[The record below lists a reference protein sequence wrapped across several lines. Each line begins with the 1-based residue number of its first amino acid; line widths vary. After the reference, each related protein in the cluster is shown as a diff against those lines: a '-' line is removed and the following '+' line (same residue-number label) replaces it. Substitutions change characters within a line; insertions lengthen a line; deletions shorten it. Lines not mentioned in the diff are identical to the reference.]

1 MSAQRIVL
9 FDLGNVLVRINIR
22 NFWKTLGLEQ
32 PDGAL
37 VHRDEIIPFTRN
49 FESGNRTKE
58 DFLRELQL
66 LFRERF
72 SDHELE
78 EAFNSILL
86 HTIRGMDDLV
96 RRVSSVCL
104 TGLVSNTNALHYDST
119 VARWNIVQLLPR
131 HYLSFKLHA
140 MKPDEAYYKAVLQ
153 DLQCD
158 PEQIVF
164 IDDLEKN
171 VKGAMRAG
179 MQGVQFKSVRGLEQK
194 LKALQ
199 IL

>member
-37 VHRDEIIPFTRN
+37 AHRDEIIPFTRN

-72 SDHELE
+72 SDRE
-78 EAFNSILL
+78 
-86 HTIRGMDDLV
+86 
-96 RRVSSVCL
+96 
-104 TGLVSNTNALHYDST
+104 LVSNTNALHYEST

-179 MQGVQFKSVRGLEQK
+179 MQGVQFKSVRGLEKK
-194 LKALQ
+194 LKTLQ
-199 IL
+199 VL

>member
-37 VHRDEIIPFTRN
+37 AHRDEIIPFTRN

-86 HTIRGMDDLV
+86 HPIRGMDDLV

-104 TGLVSNTNALHYDST
+104 TGLVSNTNALHYEST

-140 MKPDEAYYKAVLQ
+140 MKPDEAYYHAVLQ

-179 MQGVQFKSVRGLEQK
+179 MHGVQFKSVRGLEKK
-194 LKALQ
+194 LKTLQ
-199 IL
+199 VL